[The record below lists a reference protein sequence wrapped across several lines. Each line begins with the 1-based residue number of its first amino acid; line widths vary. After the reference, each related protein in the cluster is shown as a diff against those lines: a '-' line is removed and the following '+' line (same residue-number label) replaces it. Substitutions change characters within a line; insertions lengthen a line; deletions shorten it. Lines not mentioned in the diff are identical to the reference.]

1 MKNIKGVISEL
12 FSRKEEF
19 IFMKK
24 NISFHEKNPL
34 TSYKLDHDKALI
46 ISPKAN
52 KRAIIS
58 NKKTT
63 ANILMKVK

>member
-24 NISFHEKNPL
+24 NISFHEEKCFF
-34 TSYKLDHDKALI
+34 S
-46 ISPKAN
+46 
-52 KRAIIS
+52 
-58 NKKTT
+58 
-63 ANILMKVK
+63 

>member
-1 MKNIKGVISEL
+1 MK
-12 FSRKEEF
+12 
-19 IFMKK
+19 
-24 NISFHEKNPL
+24 KNPL

>member
-1 MKNIKGVISEL
+1 
-12 FSRKEEF
+12 
-19 IFMKK
+19 MKK
-24 NISFHEKNPL
+24 NVSFHEKNPL

-63 ANILMKVK
+63 VNILMKVK

>member
-1 MKNIKGVISEL
+1 
-12 FSRKEEF
+12 
-19 IFMKK
+19 MKK
-24 NISFHEKNPL
+24 NISFHEKKSFNII
-34 TSYKLDHDKALI
+34 KLDHDKALI